1 MGLMGMDTNTRY
13 KLMADATRRAVVS
26 VLDPDGPP
34 VSLANLAR
42 QVADHETEDVIDE
55 AVESVES
62 EPSRR
67 VHLSL
72 YHVHVPKLADA
83 GIVSFDAD
91 RNTVTAG
98 PHFDAVRSLVDGYR
112 EPAEAQ

>member
-1 MGLMGMDTNTRY
+1 MGMDTNTRY

-34 VSLANLAR
+34 VSLADLAR

-55 AVESVES
+55 AVDS

-83 GIVSFDAD
+83 GIVSFDAE

-98 PHFDAVRSLVDGYR
+98 PRFDAVRSLVDGYR
-112 EPAEAQ
+112 EPAEA